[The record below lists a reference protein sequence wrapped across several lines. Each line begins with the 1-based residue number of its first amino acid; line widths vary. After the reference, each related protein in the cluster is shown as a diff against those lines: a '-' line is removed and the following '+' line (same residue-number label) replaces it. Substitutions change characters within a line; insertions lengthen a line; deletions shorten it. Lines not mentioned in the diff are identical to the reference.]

1 MMDHVESK
9 GFLTDFIQNEDF
21 DLLLA
26 PLYDNPYVII
36 VGWFPSG
43 VPQNKM
49 YHCSPVR
56 LVSQRNI
63 GLTNI
68 GRHGIEKLTK
78 EKFDPL

>member
-1 MMDHVESK
+1 MVSK
-9 GFLTDFIQNEDF
+9 WCT
-21 DLLLA
+21 
-26 PLYDNPYVII
+26 
-36 VGWFPSG
+36 S
-43 VPQNKM
+43 NKM

-78 EKFDPL
+78 EKFDPLWSDSVFNHPFMTVRKKNLTFYSNSL